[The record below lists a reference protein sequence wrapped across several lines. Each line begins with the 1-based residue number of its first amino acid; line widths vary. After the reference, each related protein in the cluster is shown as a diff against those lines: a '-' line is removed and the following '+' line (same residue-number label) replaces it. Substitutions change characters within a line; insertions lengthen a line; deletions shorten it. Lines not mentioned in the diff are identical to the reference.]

1 MLIFGTQKIKSLEI
15 EIMNQ
20 NEEHLL
26 ILKINNIL
34 NDKIAE
40 ENHLLSK
47 APGHG
52 NEQFGF

>member
-20 NEEHLL
+20 NEEHLP